1 MPAHRSC
8 CALLICHVLAGLVT
22 MLATFTGP
30 AAVTMKL
37 ERLTFTDLP
46 GWQREDH
53 ADALQVMA
61 RSCEEMVSKGSG
73 FARKA
78 ALSGNRKDWNKSC
91 RMIIGQAA
99 DASPAQA
106 RQLLED
112 LFVPV
117 RLNGSAGQ
125 FTGYFEPEV
134 EGSPV
139 QTDVY
144 NVPVLKRPS
153 DLVKLSA
160 ADARRL
166 GIGYGRIHN
175 GTAATY
181 HTRQEIE
188 QGKLDGQDLEIA
200 WLKSWVDL
208 FFMQVQ
214 GSGRVRLPDGSGLR
228 LAYSLKSG
236 LPYTSIGKVLIERG
250 DMTREEMSMQA
261 LRKWLDD
268 HPREARAVMWQN
280 ESYVFFRK
288 LDGVDPDLGPVG
300 AQQVPL
306 TPFRSLAV
314 DRSVWA
320 LGVPVWVSTTVFRN
334 GKRQPFNALMVAQDT
349 GSAIRGP
356 QRGDIFFG
364 SGDQA
369 GLDAGLMDQPGE
381 LIALLPRPLAA
392 RLLDRYR

>member
-1 MPAHRSC
+1 MPAYRSC
-8 CALLICHVLAGLVT
+8 FSLLICQVLAGLVI
-22 MLATFTGP
+22 MLAMFTVP
-30 AAVTMKL
+30 AAATMKL

-46 GWQREDH
+46 AWQREDH
-53 ADALQVMA
+53 ADALRVMA
-61 RSCEEMVSKGSG
+61 RSCEELVSKGSG

-78 ALSGNRKDWNKSC
+78 ALSGSRKDWNKTC

-117 RLNGSAGQ
+117 RLKGSTGQ
-125 FTGYFEPEV
+125 FTAYFEPEV

-166 GIGYGRIHN
+166 GVGYGRIHN
-175 GTAATY
+175 GKAEAY

-188 QGKLDGQDLEIA
+188 QGKLAGRGLEIA
-200 WLKSWVDL
+200 WLKSWADL

-214 GSGRVRLPDGSGLR
+214 GSGRVRLPDGSVLR

-250 DMTREEMSMQA
+250 EMTREGMSMQA

-268 HPREARAVMWQN
+268 HPGEARAVMWEN

-300 AQQVPL
+300 AQQLPL

-381 LIALLPRPLAA
+381 LIALLPRSLAT